1 MTQTVSTS
9 VPGASEDGGGTRR
22 DAAVRLNRISRSY
35 PRGRGKAP
43 VKALDGLSLE
53 VARGSW
59 LALLGPNGAGKSTLM
74 RILAT
79 LELPDEGDGEVLGVP
94 LRGDAS
100 RVRAQLGVV
109 FQRPGL
115 DGLLTVRENLAM
127 QAALLGLRGRE
138 AGERVRAIA
147 EAMGVAARMDDRVGT
162 LSGGLARRVDLAR
175 ALVQRPALLLLDEPT
190 TGLDHDSRRAFLDT
204 LARVRAERA
213 DDAPMTVVMST
224 HLMDEAE
231 EADEV
236 AMVSQGRVVER
247 GTPDS
252 LRAAV
257 GERIVTTDAAHR
269 GLLERA
275 GLSVRP
281 AGGGSVAGTGS
292 AECVERA
299 VAALVESGASFSV
312 GPPTLGDVYL
322 ARTGARLAEEAS

>member
-22 DAAVRLNRISRSY
+22 DAAVRLNRISRAY

-53 VARGSW
+53 VERGSW
-59 LALLGPNGAGKSTLM
+59 MALLGPNGAGKSTLM

-79 LELPDEGDGEVLGVP
+79 LELPDEGEGEVLGTS
-94 LRGDAS
+94 LHGDPA
-100 RVRAQLGVV
+100 RVRARLGVV

-138 AGERVRAIA
+138 VSARVGAVA
-147 EAMGVAARMDDRVGT
+147 EAMGVSARMDDRVGT

-204 LARVRAERA
+204 LARVRTEGERL
-213 DDAPMTVVMST
+213 TVIMST

-247 GTPDS
+247 GTPAA

-257 GERIVTTDAAHR
+257 GERIVSADAAHR
-269 GLLERA
+269 GLLESA
-275 GLSVRP
+275 GLSVRA
-281 AGGGSVAGTGS
+281 AGGAMVAGTGS

-299 VAALVESGASFSV
+299 VAALVEAGASFSV

-322 ARTGARLAEEAS
+322 ERTGARLAGGES